1 MKTFEWLESVVDWP
15 SLQRNEKEFPQTQRT
30 NSSGFE
36 HFFKRNKGQ
45 ICTSLLSKFSIFE
58 MYLWRHAWFNE
69 IAEKTFAKQYLF
81 GCFSS
86 NNSDLVCFAVSYK
99 STKSSRHGKN
109 FPHDISII
117 SLSSECSGTLCFSLI
132 IIIIMMILSC

>member
-1 MKTFEWLESVVDWP
+1 VGLNTS
-15 SLQRNEKEFPQTQRT
+15 SNEIKVRFV
-30 NSSGFE
+30 
-36 HFFKRNKGQ
+36 Q
-45 ICTSLLSKFSIFE
+45 ICFQSLA
-58 MYLWRHAWFNE
+58 YLKCTCEDMLDLMRLP
-69 IAEKTFAKQYLF
+69 EKTFAKQYLF

-86 NNSDLVCFAVSYK
+86 NNSDLVCFAVGYK